1 MKFSTIKKID
11 LKELDCV
18 SYDYRN
24 EELFGYS
31 SMDMELYKQKEDGS
45 WLILKRL
52 GNDEISEITVSPEI
66 NYDVWEDEE
75 FYYVSFYEKYLWKVD
90 KTDLSLKYKLWNE
103 NSNEVLDFL
112 KDKVFSEIIKKKN
125 FSKFLK
131 HYTDYISFFNGK
143 IEFKDGILIKEN
155 NKFILEKTIKEEVVL

>member
-1 MKFSTIKKID
+1 MEFSTIKKID

-31 SMDMELYKQKEDGS
+31 RMDMELYKQKEDGS

-131 HYTDYISFFNGK
+131 HYADYISFFNGK
-143 IEFKDGILIKEN
+143 IEFKDGILMKEN
-155 NKFILEKTIKEEVVL
+155 NKFILEKTIKEEVIL

>member
-1 MKFSTIKKID
+1 MEFSTIKKID

-31 SMDMELYKQKEDGS
+31 RMDMELYKQKEDGS

-75 FYYVSFYEKYLWKVD
+75 FYYLSFYEKHLWKVD

-131 HYTDYISFFNGK
+131 HYANYISFFNEK
-143 IEFKDGILIKEN
+143 IKFKDGILIKEN
-155 NKFILEKTIKEEVVL
+155 NKFILEKTIKEEVIL

>member
-66 NYDVWEDEE
+66 NYDV
-75 FYYVSFYEKYLWKVD
+75 YE
-90 KTDLSLKYKLWNE
+90 LSL
-103 NSNEVLDFL
+103 
-112 KDKVFSEIIKKKN
+112 IHI
-125 FSKFLK
+125 
-131 HYTDYISFFNGK
+131 
-143 IEFKDGILIKEN
+143 
-155 NKFILEKTIKEEVVL
+155 

>member
-66 NYDVWEDEE
+66 NYDVYEDEE
-75 FYYVSFYEKYLWKVD
+75 FYYVSFYKKYLWKVD

-103 NSNEVLDFL
+103 NSTSVLEFF
-112 KDKVFSEIIKKKN
+112 KDKIFSEIIKKKN

-131 HYTDYISFFNGK
+131 RYADYMGYFNEK

-155 NKFILEKTIKEEVVL
+155 NKFILEKTIKEEVIL